1 MRIIWARHQTVDNP
15 LAGDDY
21 PAVEDIQTAPPH
33 EIVVSDSPLNT
44 EIVAGDTEAPTE
56 ANTDQEWYEVKRVLK
71 TKRPRG
77 KDLYLVEW
85 ADSPINSWVERKD
98 LTDYALQAFYASRP
112 PRRRRRRV

>member
-1 MRIIWARHQTVDNP
+1 MGEDEAVDNP

-21 PAVEDIQTAPPH
+21 PAVDDIQTAPSH
-33 EIVVSDSPLNT
+33 EIVVSDSPSNT
-44 EIVAGDTEAPTE
+44 EIVAGNTEAPTE

-71 TKRPRG
+71 TKRSRG

-98 LTDYALQAFYASRP
+98 LTDYALQAFYASRS